1 MHSQAPRAVYFP
13 KIFIARLVTERKL
26 RSCSYK
32 VNMSDLA
39 RVNTSEFH
47 SSALYSYSRFPTTVT
62 SCYGLMARLIEG
74 FKEQWTR
81 VVPVS
86 AQSMSLTVSRTFA
99 LTRCDDAPSFEEGGA
114 SIRSSTASARS
125 TKPSRNLE
133 FKLATR
139 FNLYLLNERYVLRGA
154 RERIPGHRMIYA

>member
-1 MHSQAPRAVYFP
+1 
-13 KIFIARLVTERKL
+13 
-26 RSCSYK
+26 
-32 VNMSDLA
+32 MSDLA

-47 SSALYSYSRFPTTVT
+47 SSALYSYSRFPTAVT

-99 LTRCDDAPSFEEGGA
+99 LTRYDDAPSFEEGGA
-114 SIRSSTASARS
+114 SISDKKQHGISAEYEAKSS
-125 TKPSRNLE
+125 KSR
-133 FKLATR
+133 
-139 FNLYLLNERYVLRGA
+139 V
-154 RERIPGHRMIYA
+154 